1 MGPVQL
7 FTVHSIMLGD
17 IVSLIYALTMKK
29 HEETCLYMYVYLKIL
44 AFTWKINLDI
54 NLSLC
59 MIDFE
64 FANMNSIQLLLPNSQ
79 AKGCLFH
86 VF

>member
-1 MGPVQL
+1 MAPVQL
-7 FTVHSIMLGD
+7 FSVHSVPLGY

-29 HEETCLYMYVYLKIL
+29 HEETCIYMYVYLKIL
-44 AFTWKINLDI
+44 AFTWKRNLYI

-79 AKGCLFH
+79 VKGCLFH
-86 VF
+86 IS